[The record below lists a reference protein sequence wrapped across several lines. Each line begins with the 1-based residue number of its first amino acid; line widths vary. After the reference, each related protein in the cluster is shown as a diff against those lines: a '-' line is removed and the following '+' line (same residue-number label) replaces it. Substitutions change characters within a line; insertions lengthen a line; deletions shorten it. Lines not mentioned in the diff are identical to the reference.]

1 MRLSFLHT
9 SLALLLIITAEA
21 EQAVF
26 SENGHSDLG
35 DTITRPG
42 IQADGN
48 DFGRVGNVDGK
59 YRFEW
64 PIKDVAIIGA
74 GVSGL
79 LSYRALSGQ
88 DFRKIR
94 LFERDD
100 APGGNW
106 HYSDEVPPSIPIT
119 RGDDDDW
126 WKVDFEPYFQNDKLP
141 PEYHNGEYPSEK
153 RQERDDQYDSKQ
165 EDVTAKLPWRKVYDV
180 SSGTNKSERQVLRSH
195 LEKRRI
201 GLRLPKPL
209 WKSLKANTPAPQ
221 QQVPGFPWPPGVE
234 WASHHSKVSRYLRSF
249 ASWLGISPGDDS
261 TGSRTDTGPD
271 VSFNTRVEHI
281 SKRFVGGRH
290 HGWTLVLHSFIRVD
304 QNRYEERYWE
314 EHFDAVVIAA
324 GRFNIPHIPS
334 IPGLADWQVRFPSE
348 ILHSRQ
354 YRSPEISQGKNVIV
368 VGASASATGI
378 SIDINSYAAISYLSI
393 RHSDDPRAPVSR
405 QTHLTTVPSNTTF
418 IGEIKAFHPVH
429 HGQTISEGKIELLNG
444 SVITGVDQLIFGT
457 GFRYAF
463 PFLPQY
469 HNTSGAA
476 AGNHPIDSESGEQ
489 PIVTDGTH
497 LRSLYLDTFYIDQP
511 TIAFQGQNVGIQ
523 TFVYGKYAGE
533 AIARVWDGKARL
545 PNRASMW
552 GHFWNEVELRGG
564 LKKGYQWFNAKLNK
578 RYLRFFITWLN
589 DEAIKNG
596 GDLLDPA
603 PDVDEVMSLWMKAR
617 ENGLL
622 SDVNPNPDGRN
633 DFDFVTS
640 HSRGKDVIGIGE
652 WQQAAQDDW

>member
-1 MRLSFLHT
+1 MKY
-9 SLALLLIITAEA
+9 SLVVLVFALVYSCSAASEQTVFRDDEPSAEIVK
-21 EQAVF
+21 EDEGGGLDF
-26 SENGHSDLG
+26 RSEGG
-35 DTITRPG
+35 YKF
-42 IQADGN
+42 Q
-48 DFGRVGNVDGK
+48 
-59 YRFEW
+59 W
-64 PIKDVAIIGA
+64 PIQDVAIIGA

-88 DFRKIR
+88 NFRKIR

-106 HYSDEVPPSIPIT
+106 HYSDQVPASIPIT
-119 RGDDDDW
+119 RGDDEDW
-126 WKVDFEPYFQNDKLP
+126 WKVDFEPFPNPDQS
-141 PEYHNGEYPSEK
+141 EEVFNGESVGGWGSGQEK
-153 RQERDDQYDSKQ
+153 EVAEHQ
-165 EDVTAKLPWRKVYDV
+165 VTPKLPWKKIHDISARSNETEK
-180 SSGTNKSERQVLRSH
+180 EILRH
-195 LEKRRI
+195 QLEKKRI

-249 ASWLGISPGDDS
+249 ASWLAISPGDETTKS
-261 TGSRTDTGPD
+261 KGTHINPHSGSISERGGEQPD
-271 VSFNTRVEHI
+271 VSYNTRVERI

-290 HGWTLVLHSFIRVD
+290 QGWSLVLHSFIKID
-304 QNRYEERYWE
+304 ENRYEEKYWE
-314 EHFDAVVIAA
+314 ETFDAVVIAA
-324 GRFNIPHIPS
+324 GRFNVPHIPS
-334 IPGLADWQVRFPSE
+334 IPGLAEWQARFPSE
-348 ILHSRQ
+348 IIHSRQ
-354 YRSPEISQGKNVIV
+354 YRSPEIAKDKNVVV

-378 SIDINSYAAISYLSI
+378 SIDINPYATTSYLSI
-393 RHSDDPRAPVSR
+393 REHSDDPRAPVSR

-418 IGEIKAFHPVH
+418 IGEIKSFHPVPE
-429 HGQTISEGKIELLNG
+429 GKPISEGKIELLNG
-444 SVITGVDQLIFGT
+444 SVITRVDQLVMGT

-469 HNTSGAA
+469 HNTSASSVGYR
-476 AGNHPIDSESGEQ
+476 HLPVETESGEQ

-533 AIARVWDGKARL
+533 AIARVWAGKASL
-545 PNRASMW
+545 PSHHSMW
-552 GHFWNEVELRGG
+552 EHFWNEVKLRGG
-564 LKKGYQWFNAKLNK
+564 LRKGFQWFNAKLNK

-596 GDLLDPA
+596 DDLLDPA
-603 PDVDEVMSLWMKAR
+603 PDVDEVMDLWMRAR

-622 SDVNPNPDGRN
+622 FDVNPNPDGRN
-633 DFDFVTS
+633 DLVF
-640 HSRGKDVIGIGE
+640 RGDDIHD
-652 WQQAAQDDW
+652 WQQAARDDW